1 MEPTDHNASSEQPA
15 DEREQPEKPANK
27 RLIAGTFSSI
37 SDAELMIATLG
48 SEAADYE
55 DQ

>member
-1 MEPTDHNASSEQPA
+1 MEPSDNNALFEQPA
-15 DEREQPEKPANK
+15 DEKEQTEKPASK

-48 SEAADYE
+48 SEATDYE